1 MFTYGNHQKLV
12 KQQNQK
18 LQKKMLSLKRE
29 KQIIKNL
36 MKQKE
41 QD

>member
-1 MFTYGNHQKLV
+1 MFTYGNHLKLV

-18 LQKKMLSLKRE
+18 LQKKMLFLKRE